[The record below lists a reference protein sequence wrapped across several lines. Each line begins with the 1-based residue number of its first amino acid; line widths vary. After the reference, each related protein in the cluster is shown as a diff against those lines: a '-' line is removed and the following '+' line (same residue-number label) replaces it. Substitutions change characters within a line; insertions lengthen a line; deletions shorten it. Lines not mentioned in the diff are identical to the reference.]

1 MYEIDSGRRSLDLVI
16 SGGEEDLL
24 PLQQETPTCEV
35 DSKKKIAKKSSD
47 RQLEKLIGNLL
58 KYGVTIASAIVL
70 LGGVLYLIRHGSEP
84 ADYHIFRGEPAEF
97 RSPAGVVT
105 AILSGSR
112 RGIIQFG
119 LLVLI
124 ATPIARVAISLLTFL
139 RHRDFTYVIVTLCV
153 LAGLIYSLIGAY
165 P

>member
-1 MYEIDSGRRSLDLVI
+1 MYEIDSGRRSFDLVMT
-16 SGGEEDLL
+16 GREEDVI
-24 PLQQETPTCEV
+24 PLQQETPSCDV
-35 DSKKKIAKKSSD
+35 DVKKNITKKSSD
-47 RQLEKLIGNLL
+47 RQLENLIGNLL
-58 KYGVTIASAIVL
+58 KYGVIIASAIVL
-70 LGGVLYLIRHGSEP
+70 LGGILYLIRHGSEP

-139 RHRDFTYVIVTLCV
+139 RHRDFTYVVVTLCV

>member
-1 MYEIDSGRRSLDLVI
+1 MYEIDSGRRSFDLVI

-24 PLQQETPTCEV
+24 PLQQETASCEV
-35 DSKKKIAKKSSD
+35 DGKKNITKKSSD

-58 KYGVTIASAIVL
+58 KYGVIIASAIVL

-84 ADYHIFRGEPAEF
+84 ADYHIFRGQPAEF

>member
-1 MYEIDSGRRSLDLVI
+1 MYEIDSGRRSFELVMNG
-16 SGGEEDLL
+16 SEEDVI
-24 PLQQETPTCEV
+24 PLQDETPSCDV
-35 DSKKKIAKKSSD
+35 DIKNNITNKSSD

-58 KYGVTIASAIVL
+58 KYGVLIASAIVL

-97 RSPAGVVT
+97 RSPKGVVT

-119 LLVLI
+119 LLLLI
-124 ATPIARVAISLLTFL
+124 ATPIVRVALSLLTFL
-139 RHRDFTYVIVTLCV
+139 RLRDFTYVIVTSCV
-153 LAGLIYSLIGAY
+153 LAGLIYSLMGAY
-165 P
+165 S